1 MIDICNIEV
10 GRGALA
16 QSILDALP
24 EWFGIPAALT
34 EYVGNAE
41 HLPMLAARANGS
53 EPVGFLSLRKRTS
66 VASEAYVP
74 GVRREWHR
82 RGVGRLLFAAA
93 ERRLLAD
100 GIRYLTVKTLSGTH
114 PDPYYAITRRFYE
127 AIGFE
132 PIDEFPTLWGKDNPC
147 LLLVKPLKS
156 ED

>member
-1 MIDICNIEV
+1 MIDISNVEV

-24 EWFGIPAALT
+24 EWFGIAAAIN
-34 EYVGNAE
+34 EYVSNAE
-41 HLPMLAARANGS
+41 HLPMLAARANGP
-53 EPVGFLSLRKRTS
+53 EPIGFLSLRKRTS
-66 VASEAYVP
+66 VASEAYVL

-100 GIRYLTVKTLSGTH
+100 GVRYLTVKTLSGAH
-114 PDPYYAITRRFYE
+114 PDPNYAKTRRFYE

-132 PIDEFPTLWGKDNPC
+132 PIEEFPTLWGEHNPC

-156 ED
+156 EG